1 MKDVPDASTKL
12 DGKNDG
18 SQVLGMSQEELANDI
33 KDGHILFFQ
42 DTSTLGV
49 VVVRHCGYTAVVKV
63 AAEVNWEGK
72 LIPQD
77 IDIEDQPEG
86 GANALNVNSL
96 RMLLHKSSTP
106 QSSIVIQRLQSTAIE
121 DLLSARSLVR
131 RVLGESLLKLQGEIS
146 RHTSSIRWELGACWV
161 QHLQNQASGKTE
173 SMKNEEAKVE
183 PAVKGL
189 GNKAECSGKLRA
201 KQMTGT
207 AKLSRQRKF
216 QSTALT

>member
-1 MKDVPDASTKL
+1 MFPMRAQSW
-12 DGKNDG
+12 
-18 SQVLGMSQEELANDI
+18 M
-33 KDGHILFFQ
+33 

-96 RMLLHKSSTP
+96 RMLLHKSSTR